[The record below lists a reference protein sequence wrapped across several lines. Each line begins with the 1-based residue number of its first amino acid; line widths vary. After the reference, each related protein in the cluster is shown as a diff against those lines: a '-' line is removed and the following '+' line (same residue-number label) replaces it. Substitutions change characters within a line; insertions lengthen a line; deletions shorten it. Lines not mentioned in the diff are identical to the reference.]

1 MSSADTSPSS
11 TGPVT
16 VPAPLPSPRPAPR
29 STEEVEEV
37 HQDTSG
43 LRMPR
48 LGLRARVTLAFAIGA
63 LLLSMG
69 MSLLVLGVAR
79 SNLVSNSET
88 GATRQMYINA
98 RIVRS
103 NASPDGANIAELLG
117 SLQTPEG
124 SRPVLYQRCIPE
136 EGNEGEEECGPEGR
150 WSQQDPEY
158 GRSALPP
165 ELRETVISGTPA
177 KMRFPHPTTGDKSL
191 AIGVPIRDFD
201 GAYFEIVSLES
212 LDETLRDISFTL
224 FGASIATVLAGA
236 ALGWYASRRILRPL
250 GEVGVAA
257 RKLASGELDTRI
269 RVLVDPDLEP
279 IITSFNG
286 MAGTLE
292 DRIQKDA
299 QFSSDVS
306 HELRSPL
313 MTLQASLEVL
323 ENNRDDLNERGQSA
337 LDLLTADLDR
347 FRELVEDLLEMSR
360 FDAGVMHLE
369 LEEVLLGEFVRQV
382 VRANGSD
389 VPVEPSPDMVVDED
403 FGDVITALDKRR
415 MARVLTNLLTNADKY
430 GDGAVAVRIDA
441 DPDWVWIYVD
451 DRGEGVPEED
461 RERIFERF
469 NRAAAAHRRGAST
482 GVGLGLALVAEH
494 VRLHGG
500 RVWVEDAPGAGA
512 RFAVELPRIE
522 IDHGDEGDLA

>member
-1 MSSADTSPSS
+1 MSSADTSP
-11 TGPVT
+11 TAAAPVT
-16 VPAPLPSPRPAPR
+16 VPAPLPLQRPDPRSPASDHEPDEPGAPR
-29 STEEVEEV
+29 IR
-37 HQDTSG
+37 
-43 LRMPR
+43 LPR

-79 SNLVSNSET
+79 SNLVSNRES
-88 GATRQMYINA
+88 GATQQIYFNA

-103 NASPDGANIAELLG
+103 GVNPDADISQLLG

-124 SRPVLYQRCIPE
+124 SRPVLFQRSQQV
-136 EGNEGEEECGPEGR
+136 EGQDGSG

-158 GRSALPP
+158 GRDALPAA
-165 ELRETVISGTPA
+165 LRETVLGGTPA
-177 KMRFPHPTTGDKSL
+177 KMRFPHPTTGEKSL
-191 AIGVPIRDFD
+191 AIGIPIRDFD
-201 GAYFEIVSLES
+201 GAYFEIISLES
-212 LDETLRDISFTL
+212 LDETLSSISFTL

-250 GEVGVAA
+250 GEVGDAA
-257 RKLASGELDTRI
+257 RKLAGGELDTRI
-269 RVLVDPDLEP
+269 QALVDPDLEP

-286 MAGTLE
+286 MARTLE
-292 DRIQKDA
+292 DRIEKDA

-323 ENNRDDLNERGQSA
+323 QNNRDDLNERAQSA
-337 LDLLTADLDR
+337 LDLLAADLDR

-360 FDAGVMHLE
+360 FDAGVMLLE
-369 LEEVLLGEFVRQV
+369 LQEVLFTEFVRQV
-382 VRANGSD
+382 VRANGSH
-389 VPVEPSPDMVVDED
+389 VPVERSPDMVVDEE

-415 MARVLTNLLTNADKY
+415 VARVLTNLLTNADKY

-441 DPDWVWIYVD
+441 DEDWVWIYVD
-451 DRGEGVPEED
+451 DAGEGVPEED
-461 RERIFERF
+461 RDRIFERF
-469 NRAAAAHRRGAST
+469 NRASAANRRGAST

-500 RVWVEDAPGAGA
+500 RVWVEDAPGSGA
-512 RFAVELPRIE
+512 RFAVELPRVE
-522 IDHGDEGDLA
+522 IDHDALDTAPA

>member
-1 MSSADTSPSS
+1 MSSADTSPPSAERI
-11 TGPVT
+11 T
-16 VPAPLPSPRPAPR
+16 VPAPLPSPRPGRVPA
-29 STEEVEEV
+29 EEAHAE
-37 HQDTSG
+37 DTSRM
-43 LRMPR
+43 RMPR

-79 SNLVSNSET
+79 SNLVSNRESS
-88 GATRQMYINA
+88 ATQQISVNA

-103 NASPDGANIAELLG
+103 GVNPDADVSVLLG
-117 SLQTPEG
+117 SLQTPDG
-124 SRPVLYQRCIPE
+124 SRPVLFQAAQQVRGV
-136 EGNEGEEECGPEGR
+136 EGSG
-150 WSQQDPEY
+150 WSQRDPEY
-158 GRSALPP
+158 GRSALP
-165 ELRETVISGTPA
+165 ETLRETVLSGTPA

-191 AIGVPIRDFD
+191 AIGIPIRDFG
-201 GAYFEIVSLES
+201 GAYFEIVDLQS
-212 LDETLRDISFTL
+212 LDDTLTSISFTL

-236 ALGWYASRRILRPL
+236 ALGWYSSRRILRPL
-250 GEVGVAA
+250 GAVGEAA

-269 RVLVDPDLEP
+269 RALVDPDLEP

-292 DRIQKDA
+292 DRIEKDA

-323 ENNRDDLNERGQSA
+323 ENNRGDLNERAQSA
-337 LDLLTADLDR
+337 LDLLAADLDR

-360 FDAGVMHLE
+360 FDAGVMLLE
-369 LEEVLLGEFVRQV
+369 LDEVLLTEFVRQV
-382 VRANGSD
+382 VRANGSH
-389 VPVEPSPDMVVDED
+389 VPVERSPDMVVDEEL
-403 FGDVITALDKRR
+403 GDVITALDKRR
-415 MARVLTNLLTNADKY
+415 IARVLTNLLINADKY

-441 DPDWVWIYVD
+441 DDDWVWIYVD
-451 DRGEGVPEED
+451 DAGEGVPEED
-461 RERIFERF
+461 RDRIFERF
-469 NRAAAAHRRGAST
+469 NRASAAHRRGSST

-500 RVWVEDAPGAGA
+500 RVWVEDAPGSGA
-512 RFAVELPRIE
+512 RFAVEIPRVE
-522 IDHGDEGDLA
+522 IDHDQSEVVV

>member
-1 MSSADTSPSS
+1 MSSADTSPS
-11 TGPVT
+11 TGGPVTVT
-16 VPAPLPSPRPAPR
+16 VPAPLTRPAPR
-29 STEEVEEV
+29 SA
-37 HQDTSG
+37 QDDPEPEHESKA
-43 LRMPR
+43 RVPR

-79 SNLVSNSET
+79 SNLISNRES
-88 GATRQMYINA
+88 GATQQIYFNA
-98 RIVRS
+98 RVVRS
-103 NASPDGANIAELLG
+103 GVNPDADISQLLG

-124 SRPVLYQRCIPE
+124 SRPVLYQRCDPDVE
-136 EGNEGEEECGPEGR
+136 QCERDSG

-158 GRSALPP
+158 GRTALP
-165 ELRETVISGTPA
+165 ESLREVVLSGTPA
-177 KMRFPHPTTGDKSL
+177 KMRFPHPTTGEKSL
-191 AIGVPIRDFD
+191 AIGIPIRDFD
-201 GAYFEIVSLES
+201 GAYFEIISLES
-212 LDETLRDISFTL
+212 LDETLTSISFTL
-224 FGASIATVLAGA
+224 FGASIATVLAGG

-250 GEVGVAA
+250 GEVGDAA
-257 RKLASGELDTRI
+257 RKLAGGQLDTRI
-269 RVLVDPDLEP
+269 RALVDPDLEP

-286 MAGTLE
+286 MAGALE
-292 DRIQKDA
+292 DRIEKDA

-323 ENNRDDLNERGQSA
+323 ENNRGDLNERAQSA
-337 LDLLTADLDR
+337 LDLLAADLDR

-360 FDAGVMHLE
+360 FDAGVMLLE
-369 LEEVLLGEFVRQV
+369 LEEVLLTEFVRQV
-382 VRANGSD
+382 VRANGSH
-389 VPVEPSPDMVVDED
+389 VPVERSPDMVVDEE
-403 FGDVITALDKRR
+403 FGDVIAALDKRR

-430 GDGAVAVRIDA
+430 GDGAVAVRLDA
-441 DPDWVWIYVD
+441 DDDWVWIYVD
-451 DRGEGVPEED
+451 DAGEGVPEED
-461 RERIFERF
+461 RDRIFERF
-469 NRAAAAHRRGAST
+469 NRASAANRRGAST

-522 IDHGDEGDLA
+522 IDPDEQAQDLA

>member
-1 MSSADTSPSS
+1 MSSADTSPAA
-11 TGPVT
+11 GPVT
-16 VPAPLPSPRPAPR
+16 VPAPLPLQRPAPR
-29 STEEVEEV
+29 SPAPDPEPPEA
-37 HQDTSG
+37 SR
-43 LRMPR
+43 LRLPR

-79 SNLVSNSET
+79 SNLVSNRES
-88 GATRQMYINA
+88 GATQQISLNA

-103 NASPDGANIAELLG
+103 GVNPDADNISQLLG

-124 SRPVLYQRCIPE
+124 SRPVLYQRCIP
-136 EGNEGEEECGPEGR
+136 GPDVECGPESG

-158 GRSALPP
+158 GRSALPRQ
-165 ELRETVISGTPA
+165 LRETVLSGTPA
-177 KMRFPHPTTGDKSL
+177 KMRFPHPTTGEKSL
-191 AIGVPIRDFD
+191 AIGIPIRDFD
-201 GAYFEIVSLES
+201 GAYFEISSLES
-212 LDETLRDISFTL
+212 LDETLSSIAFTL
-224 FGASIATVLAGA
+224 FGASIATVLAGG

-250 GEVGVAA
+250 GEVGDAA

-269 RVLVDPDLEP
+269 RALVDPDLEP

-292 DRIQKDA
+292 DRIEKDA

-323 ENNRDDLNERGQSA
+323 DNNRDDLNERAQSA
-337 LDLLTADLDR
+337 LDLLAADLDR

-360 FDAGVMHLE
+360 FDAGVMLLE
-369 LEEVLLGEFVRQV
+369 LQEVLFTEFVRQV
-382 VRANGSD
+382 VRANGSH
-389 VPVEPSPDMVVDED
+389 VPVERAPDMVVDEE

-415 MARVLTNLLTNADKY
+415 VARVLTNLLSNADKY
-430 GDGAVAVRIDA
+430 GDGAAAVRIDA
-441 DPDWVWIYVD
+441 DADWVWIYVD

-461 RERIFERF
+461 RDRIFERF

-500 RVWVEDAPGAGA
+500 RVWVEDAPGGGA

-522 IDHGDEGDLA
+522 IDHDELEDDLA